1 MIVWASAASAAAVIL
16 IVILIL
22 YRRQVRK
29 IGRQLEFLKDNR
41 TKSFPSW

>member
-1 MIVWASAASAAAVIL
+1 MVIWASAATAAAVIL

-29 IGRQLEFLKDNR
+29 TGRQLEFQ
-41 TKSFPSW
+41 